1 MDQISATQTPAA
13 RAATQS
19 TTQPT
24 TQPTT
29 QSTAAQVDPK
39 TRQAAEDFEAVFL
52 GQMLAPMFQ
61 GLETEGMFGG
71 GSAERVYRSM
81 MVQEYGRAMASNGG
95 IGIADAVQRE
105 ILRMQETTE

>member
-1 MDQISATQTPAA
+1 MDQVTTTEMVPGRTGPAGTPKKID
-13 RAATQS
+13 
-19 TTQPT
+19 P
-24 TQPTT
+24 
-29 QSTAAQVDPK
+29 QV
-39 TRQAAEDFEAVFL
+39 RQAAEDFEAIFL

-61 GLETEGMFGG
+61 GLETDGLFGG

-81 MVQEYGRAMASNGG
+81 MIQEYGRAMAANGG

>member
-1 MDQISATQTPAA
+1 MDQISAMQTPAA
-13 RAATQS
+13 RAGAAS
-19 TTQPT
+19 TPGK
-24 TQPTT
+24 
-29 QSTAAQVDPK
+29 VDPK